1 MKAGRE
7 DSIKPI
13 WTIIITVIITAG
25 LVGGGGYY
33 YLNQKA
39 EDEKAVLQEQIDV
52 LLDQVTLLKKTSTAT
67 TTDDSTSSSSS
78 ATSSTSDDWKVYTNS
93 TYNFTITFTD
103 LWSRYDIAAEKLT
116 GSEYIYW
123 VYVPTTDESYSFDKP
138 GYVAPIAISVFTLD
152 QWASVSATEGPKP
165 TKTDENDTYVLAY
178 STWQDA
184 PTDLVDNGLA
194 DEVATVAKTAKFTD

>member
-1 MKAGRE
+1 M
-7 DSIKPI
+7 KPI

-25 LVGGGGYY
+25 LIGGGGYY
-33 YLNQKA
+33 YLNKKA

-67 TTDDSTSSSSS
+67 TDDSTSSSSS
-78 ATSSTSDDWKVYTNS
+78 TTSSTSDDWKVYTNS

-184 PTDLVDNGLA
+184 PADLVDNGLA
-194 DEVATVAKTAKFTD
+194 DEVATVAKTAKFVD